1 MSGVHTCNAP
11 LIGNYIGV
19 ARSGTDYFS
28 WHEIRAYEMIPLA
41 LTGSMLSTN
50 SMPNVTLVNALSLSM
65 ALGQTLGLDSVF
77 TATGAGVYWMVNLS
91 YITKIKAVI
100 IMGELT
106 ADGLAYTANGVGWS
120 LTFGNSASP
129 CTNPSLYT

>member
-19 ARSGTDYFS
+19 ERSGTDYFS

-50 SMPNVTLVNALSLSM
+50 SM